1 VRWGLKEAKAIRL
14 RRNEQKPDSRPQAVG
29 EPAEDGET
37 LNSQDRPVVNPAG
50 AGRKIER
57 LSREICH
64 FVPKAF
70 GTTHAAMNGDRA
82 TEVSR
87 GHSIPI
93 AIGRRAEQ

>member
-1 VRWGLKEAKAIRL
+1 M
-14 RRNEQKPDSRPQAVG
+14 G
-29 EPAEDGET
+29 ELARDGET

-64 FVPKAF
+64 SAKDLA
-70 GTTHAAMNGDRA
+70 THAVMCGDGE

-87 GHSIPI
+87 GHSIRLLR
-93 AIGRRAEQ
+93 RRAER